1 MVVFNFVAVIVIFPA
16 MIAIDK
22 NRRSSG
28 CYDLF
33 CCFERYMYDFC
44 TQNIHWVNCKKIWS
58 RVVEDKTI
66 LCVTLFALLLGKPY
80 SVLVKMADKNV

>member
-44 TQNIHWVNCKKIWS
+44 TQNIH
-58 RVVEDKTI
+58 
-66 LCVTLFALLLGKPY
+66 
-80 SVLVKMADKNV
+80 